1 MRHQME
7 EILKEELRRL
17 AIITRDELHL
27 TQREMAERLE
37 MSESSYSDIETGRTM
52 CGTLTTTLLL
62 GKLGNPDAV
71 LKQINEKLHQQY

>member
-17 AIITRDELHL
+17 AIVARDELHL
-27 TQREMAERLE
+27 TQREMAESLE

-62 GKLGNPDAV
+62 NKLGDPTVA
-71 LKQINEKLHQQY
+71 LRQINEKLQHKD

>member
-7 EILKEELRRL
+7 EVLKEELRKL

-27 TQREMAERLE
+27 TQREMAEYLE

-62 GKLGNPDAV
+62 GTLGNPNNV

>member
-1 MRHQME
+1 MRHKME

-17 AIITRDELHL
+17 AITTRDELNL
-27 TQREMAERLE
+27 TQRQMAESLE

-62 GKLGNPDAV
+62 SKQNDPGVA
-71 LKQINEKLHQQY
+71 LKQINEKLHKNF